1 MARLLIIAV
10 GALALS
16 GGAVLAQTNSSDWLP
31 SGPGSA
37 PGGANGAAPMISVG
51 DPSANARDTVSGG
64 SRSTSLL
71 SQSNKNQSAAG
82 LPSTNY
88 NSGRQVRYE
97 GAPSAQQSQAQIQG
111 RMIVSDPTDNPRAT
125 VVTDE
130 FGNRYN
136 SRGERIGRR

>member
-1 MARLLIIAV
+1 MTRFFIIAA

-31 SGPGSA
+31 SGPNSA

-51 DPSANARDTVSGG
+51 DPSANARDTVNGG

-97 GAPSAQQSQAQIQG
+97 EAPSAYQSQAQYQG
-111 RMIVSDPTDNPRAT
+111 SMIVSDFADNPRA
-125 VVTDE
+125 VVVIDE

-136 SRGERIGRR
+136 SRGERIGRQ